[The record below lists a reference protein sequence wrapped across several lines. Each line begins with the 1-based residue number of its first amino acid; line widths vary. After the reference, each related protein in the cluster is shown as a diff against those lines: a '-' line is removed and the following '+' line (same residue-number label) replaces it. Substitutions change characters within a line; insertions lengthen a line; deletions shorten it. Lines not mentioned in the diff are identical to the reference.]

1 MARGVLTTPTSG
13 FRLDR
18 TPPAPD
24 LAGLVD
30 LHWHVRWD
38 LPPGVRHVQGVL
50 PFPCANLGHGSD
62 GPFVA
67 GPVSAR
73 DDRTLQG
80 RGHALGTRIA
90 AGLFPTI
97 AALPAHALTDRT
109 LTFAEAF
116 GPEGTRLEH
125 QLAAAP
131 GPAEHRAAV
140 EAFLRARVAAEGE
153 GAAAAQHRERA
164 RLANRVVVAIIE
176 DAVPGRMSVA
186 GVAEQHGLTTR
197 SLQRL
202 FRDYVGLTPKQVL
215 QRARLHEAVERVAE
229 RSEPAAD
236 LAYDLGYSDQSHF
249 TNAFKNATGKP
260 PGRYQG

>member
-1 MARGVLTTPTSG
+1 MTTRGVLTTPADG

-38 LPPGVRHVQGVL
+38 LPPGTRHVQGVL
-50 PFPCANLGHGSD
+50 PFPCVNLGHGSD

-67 GPVSAR
+67 GPVSGR
-73 DDRTLQG
+73 DDRTLEG

-90 AGLFPTI
+90 AGLFPAI
-97 AALPAHALTDRT
+97 AALAAHALTDRV
-109 LTFAEAF
+109 LSFAEAF
-116 GPEGTRLEH
+116 GPDGERLERA
-125 QLAAAP
+125 LAGASSA
-131 GPAEHRAAV
+131 AEHRAHV
-140 EAFLRARVAAEGE
+140 EAFLRSRI
-153 GAAAAQHRERA
+153 RYDERA
-164 RLANRVVVAIIE
+164 RLANRICVALI
-176 DAVPGRMSVA
+176 DDPRPGKASVA
-186 GVAEQHGLTTR
+186 GVAEQHGLTVR

-229 RSEPAAD
+229 RGEAAVD

-249 TNAFKNATGKP
+249 ANAFKHATGKP
-260 PGRYQG
+260 PGRY

>member
-1 MARGVLTTPTSG
+1 MMPGVRLRKPEGMGEVMPRSYGRPRAPVLEECDTPMARGVLTTPTTG

-24 LAGLVD
+24 LTGLVH

-50 PFPCANLGHGSD
+50 PFPCVNLGHGSD

-97 AALPAHALTDRT
+97 AALPAHALT
-109 LTFAEAF
+109 
-116 GPEGTRLEH
+116 
-125 QLAAAP
+125 
-131 GPAEHRAAV
+131 
-140 EAFLRARVAAEGE
+140 
-153 GAAAAQHRERA
+153 
-164 RLANRVVVAIIE
+164 
-176 DAVPGRMSVA
+176 
-186 GVAEQHGLTTR
+186 
-197 SLQRL
+197 
-202 FRDYVGLTPKQVL
+202 
-215 QRARLHEAVERVAE
+215 
-229 RSEPAAD
+229 
-236 LAYDLGYSDQSHF
+236 
-249 TNAFKNATGKP
+249 
-260 PGRYQG
+260 

>member
-1 MARGVLTTPTSG
+1 MARGVLTTPETG

-24 LAGLVD
+24 LAALVD

-38 LPPGVRHVQGVL
+38 LPRGAGHVQGVL
-50 PFPCANLGHGSD
+50 PFPCVNLGHGSD

-67 GPVSAR
+67 GPVTGR
-73 DDRTLQG
+73 DDRTLEG

-116 GPEGTRLEH
+116 GPEGERLESA
-125 QLAAAP
+125 LAAASS
-131 GPAEHRAAV
+131 AQEHRARV
-140 EAFLRARVAAEGE
+140 EDFLRGRRRED
-153 GAAAAQHRERA
+153 ERA
-164 RLANRVVVAIIE
+164 RLANRICVALI
-176 DAVPGRMSVA
+176 DDPRPGAVTVA
-186 GVAEQHGLTTR
+186 GVARHHELTVR

-215 QRARLHEAVERVAE
+215 QRARLHEAVERVAARGE
-229 RSEPAAD
+229 GAAE

-249 TNAFKNATGKP
+249 TNSFKQATGRP
-260 PGRYQG
+260 PGRY